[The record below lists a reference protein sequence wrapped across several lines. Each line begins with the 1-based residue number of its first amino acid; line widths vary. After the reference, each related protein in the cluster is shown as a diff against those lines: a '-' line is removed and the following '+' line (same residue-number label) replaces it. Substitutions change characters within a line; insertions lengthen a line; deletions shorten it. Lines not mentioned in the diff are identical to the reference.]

1 MPVHDVT
8 AQSLDLFNH
17 HERVESI
24 SMDVTEYEQL
34 MDFHKR
40 MDQMQS
46 KHNPKQ
52 RDDEDEMRQFVGGA
66 DIQSSS
72 PVNRLSYQ
80 RKELSESQR

>member
-1 MPVHDVT
+1 
-8 AQSLDLFNH
+8 
-17 HERVESI
+17 
-24 SMDVTEYEQL
+24 